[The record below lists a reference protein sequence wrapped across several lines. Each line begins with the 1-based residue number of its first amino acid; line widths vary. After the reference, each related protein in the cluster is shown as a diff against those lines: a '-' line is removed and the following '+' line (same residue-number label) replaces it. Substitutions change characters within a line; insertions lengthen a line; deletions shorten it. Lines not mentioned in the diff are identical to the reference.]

1 MDRWHL
7 NGIILSHVNRVFA
20 AAALVA
26 KERANG
32 DEATLVSLMGN
43 LTWAVSPYLTEDR
56 GTEALTALGGA
67 LAGTLG
73 PALVADLGGGAYYDD
88 VENLVRR
95 YHDQLVEF
103 VWNSLVE
110 VGLDT
115 SGSYSAVNAHVW
127 QVLFPELKYEQSF
140 RALAR
145 QIASL

>member
-20 AAALVA
+20 AAAFVA
-26 KERANG
+26 REKADG
-32 DEATLVSLMGN
+32 DEARMVSLVGN
-43 LTWAVSPYLTEDR
+43 LTWALSPYVTEDR
-56 GTEALTALGGA
+56 SDEALMAIGGA

-73 PALVADLGGGAYYDD
+73 PSLIDDPVDAAYED

-103 VWNSLVE
+103 VWGTLVE
-110 VGLDT
+110 VGLDK
-115 SGSYSAVNAHVW
+115 SGSFSAVNAHVW
-127 QVLFPELKYEQSF
+127 RVLFPQLRYEQSF

-145 QIASL
+145 QISTL